1 MCTKNIFKN
10 ATLFFTNK
18 HERENYFHQKLNICW
33 FEERHVKDMI
43 RNIDNEKGIKT
54 IKNKLLLEVKST
66 FLNLGNNVIDPIDI
80 QIRSFL

>member
-1 MCTKNIFKN
+1 
-10 ATLFFTNK
+10 
-18 HERENYFHQKLNICW
+18 
-33 FEERHVKDMI
+33 MI